1 MTKLLVE
8 VYARK
13 DCKRC
18 CQFAKSSDCVLC
30 QDVKDV
36 VDRVMGEIPF
46 QFKEI
51 DVCSSED
58 LDRRYREDV
67 PTIFINGKKAFKF
80 KIDEAEFKR
89 RLRKE
94 MIKDGMQRLWE
105 KKHHYG

>member
-1 MTKLLVE
+1 MTKLIVE

-18 CQFAKSSDCVLC
+18 ALFGKTPGCVLC
-30 QDVKDV
+30 QDVKDI

-46 QFKEI
+46 QFKEVDI
-51 DVCSSED
+51 CSSED
-58 LDRRYREDV
+58 LNRRYREDI

-94 MIKDGMQRLWE
+94 MIKDGIQRLWE
-105 KKHHYG
+105 KKQHYS

>member
-8 VYARK
+8 VYSRK

-18 CQFAKSSDCVLC
+18 CQFARASDCVLC
-30 QDVKDV
+30 RDVKDV
-36 VDRVMGEIPF
+36 VDKVMGEIPF

-58 LDRRYREDV
+58 LDRRYREDI

-80 KIDEAEFKR
+80 KIDEVEFRR

-105 KKHHYG
+105 KKQHYG